1 MRAAQAPASG
11 SGPVGVAVIGA
22 GNISKQYLDNLTV
35 FPDLKVHYIADLSE
49 DAAAARA
56 REYGIAEWGGVDAA
70 LGHPDVEIIVN
81 LTIPAAHV
89 EVATA
94 AVRAGKHVWTEKPFS
109 LDRESGLELLNAAEA
124 AGRRLG
130 CAPDTFLGA
139 GLQTARR
146 LIERGDIGTPLTA
159 MTTFQ
164 TPGPESW
171 HPNPAFLF
179 QYGAGPLFDMGP
191 YYLTAL
197 VQTFGPVSKVAAM
210 GSKSREVRVIGS
222 GPRLGEEFTVEVP
235 THVSAM
241 AQFEGGQSSHSVFS
255 FESPRERMGFVE
267 ITGTEATISLPD
279 PNNFHGEVRLWRA
292 GDEDWTVIPATGP
305 DNGRGMGVLDMARS
319 IRAGVPHRATGQLA
333 YHVLDTMVAISESV
347 DSGTFVDVESSA
359 PPSPALPE
367 DWNPTASTV

>member
-1 MRAAQAPASG
+1 MSG

-35 FPDLKVHYIADLSE
+35 FPDLKVHIIADLFE
-49 DAAAARA
+49 EAAAARA
-56 REYGIAEWGGVDAA
+56 REYGIPEWGAVDAA
-70 LGHPDVEIIVN
+70 LNHPDVEIIVN

-94 AVRAGKHVWTEKPFS
+94 AVNAGKHVWTEKPFS
-109 LDRESGLELLNAAEA
+109 LDRASGLALLKAADA

-130 CAPDTFLGA
+130 CAPDTTLGA

-159 MTTFQ
+159 LTTFQ

-179 QYGAGPLFDMGP
+179 QHGAGPLFDMGP
-191 YYLTAL
+191 YYITAL
-197 VQTFGPVSKVAAM
+197 VQTFGSVRKVAAV
-210 GSKSREVRVIGS
+210 GSKAKAVRVIGS
-222 GPRLGEEFTVEVP
+222 GPKAGEEFAVEVP

-241 AQFEGGQSSHSVFS
+241 AQFDGGASSHSVFS
-255 FESPRERMGFVE
+255 FESPRQRMGFVE

-279 PNNFHGEVRLWRA
+279 PNYFDGDIRLWRA
-292 GDEDWTVIPATGP
+292 GDEEWTTIPASGP
-305 DNGRGMGVLDMARS
+305 ANGRGMGVLDMARS
-319 IRAGVPHRATGQLA
+319 IRAGVPHCATGQLG
-333 YHVLDTMVAISESV
+333 YHVLDTLVSISESV

-359 PPSPALPE
+359 PASATLPE
-367 DWNPTASTV
+367 DWEPAEATL

>member
-1 MRAAQAPASG
+1 MSG

-35 FPDLKVHYIADLSE
+35 FPDLKVHIIADLFE
-49 DAAAARA
+49 EAAVARA
-56 REYGIAEWGGVDAA
+56 WEYGIPEWGGVDAA
-70 LGHPDVEIIVN
+70 LNHPDVEIIVN

-94 AVRAGKHVWTEKPFS
+94 AVGVGKHVWTEKPFS
-109 LDRESGLELLNAAEA
+109 LDRASGLALLKAADA

-130 CAPDTFLGA
+130 CAPDTTLGA

-159 MTTFQ
+159 LTTFQ

-179 QYGAGPLFDMGP
+179 QRGAGPLFDMGP
-191 YYLTAL
+191 YYIAAL
-197 VQTFGPVSKVAAM
+197 VQTFGSVRKVAAV
-210 GSKSREVRVIGS
+210 GSKARAVRVIGS
-222 GPRLGEEFTVEVP
+222 GPKAGEEFAVEVP

-241 AQFEGGQSSHSVFS
+241 AQFDGGASSHSVFS
-255 FESPRERMGFVE
+255 FESPRQRMGFVE

-279 PNNFHGEVRLWRA
+279 PNFFDGDIRLWRA
-292 GDEDWTVIPATGP
+292 GDEEWTIIPASGP
-305 DNGRGMGVLDMARS
+305 ANGRGMGVLDMARS
-319 IRAGVPHRATGQLA
+319 IRAGVPHRATGQLG
-333 YHVLDTMVAISESV
+333 YHVLDTLVSISESV

-359 PPSPALPE
+359 PASATLPE
-367 DWNPTASTV
+367 DWEPAEATL